1 MQQNKTQAKTH
12 AHKQSS
18 IKKQTGC
25 CATQIIL
32 NCCETVFQ
40 NCPSIKET
48 QYLKKKF
55 NTETTLTHSCTNLCI
70 MILKV
75 YYQNKCSLKLSSL
88 ITIKLYM
95 FLIPKTIY
103 MLNSWNDNPAFI
115 LSSITSSW
123 FRWTYKHI
131 NLYNHTKI
139 RRTAWGNK
147 NKCCQLKGHRC

>member
-1 MQQNKTQAKTH
+1 MRKKTPSQNTRTQTEFNKEAKQVVVR
-12 AHKQSS
+12 HKLFLIVVKMYFKIPLQ
-18 IKKQTGC
+18 IKRG
-25 CATQIIL
+25 
-32 NCCETVFQ
+32 
-40 NCPSIKET
+40 
-48 QYLKKKF
+48 QYLFKKF
-55 NTETTLTHSCTNLCI
+55 DTETTLKHSCTNLCI

-103 MLNSWNDNPAFI
+103 MLNSWDNNPAFI

-147 NKCCQLKGHRC
+147 NKCCQL